1 MYHPYRHQA
10 TPYLKAIF
18 EKQKKTMTGPVFLQ
32 DHGHAVRFRNVWI
45 LPLDDESKIYKPPAE
60 KKAEKKAGK

>member
-32 DHGHAVRFRNVWI
+32 AHGHAVRFRNVWI

-60 KKAEKKAGK
+60 KKAGK

>member
-1 MYHPYRHQA
+1 
-10 TPYLKAIF
+10 
-18 EKQKKTMTGPVFLQ
+18 MTGPVFLQ